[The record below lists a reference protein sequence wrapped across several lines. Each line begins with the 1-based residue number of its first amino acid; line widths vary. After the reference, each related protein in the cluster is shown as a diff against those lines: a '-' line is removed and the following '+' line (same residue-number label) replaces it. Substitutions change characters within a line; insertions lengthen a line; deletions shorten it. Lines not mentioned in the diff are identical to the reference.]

1 MKGIYMNINFNT
13 LFQKFLPYLYIIL
26 SAFILNSIIF
36 FFLPKS
42 GVDFAKDESLTL
54 NYKKYNF
61 YSSSKDANGNI
72 YTQENSKTAV
82 QTLSKYNLKAVYY
95 TSINSG
101 WIVIE
106 ENTGTNSHILSCGE
120 KIDGYVLSKL
130 FKNYVFFEKDKKE
143 YKLEIKDKEP
153 SAYDLGT
160 KEDVVSKNNGAVV
173 NRDYLNTYITNV
185 EKVWSNIAIS
195 EIKNGEVINGFKI
208 DRINKDS
215 VFAKLGLKEGDII
228 KSVNNSV
235 LNSYAE
241 AFKIYNNIGN
251 TNYINMEILRNNEV
265 MELNYEIN

>member
-72 YTQENSKTAV
+72 NTQENSKTAV